1 MNRNVR
7 IELSTSQE
15 DWKVVRECY
24 VQSFHRYPLYK
35 YMIPDDNKRDA
46 FLRAYLD
53 ANYDVTVATGQ
64 GILLAVKFSQTDLNN
79 NNNNSKPPTCNES
92 ECSTNCS
99 NNDATNN
106 NNTNKNIG
114 TTIIGGVVFVPPS
127 RDGHG
132 WAITDDE
139 PYWEAYEKHGLA
151 KISAEGFE
159 RVKRYEAWEN
169 ENICRKLS
177 GSRIPM
183 WNGLFCAISPE
194 YSSKGLGSAVYKE
207 AIRIM
212 AQYWVKQQKESRA
225 QLSRTRPQSERL
237 VRNDS
242 QLLEPA
248 KENKGVVGKL
258 LRSFSLK
265 EIHRYALLSHRA
277 LPQAAFM
284 QKARSTQQQHSSA
297 VATKPTEDQTK
308 PNDAIR
314 ARDIVGNSSAPLV
327 VAVSHS
333 DRAARFHE
341 ANGFH
346 PIART
351 PYHDKV
357 EGTSPFYTHVLVL
370 DPFRTGRVDE
380 LTAAMNEESANLL
393 AQQLAEY
400 VMVQC

>member
-1 MNRNVR
+1 MAEQCDVR
-7 IELSTSQE
+7 IELTTSHE
-15 DWKVVRECY
+15 DWALVRECY

-64 GILLAVKFSQTDLNN
+64 GILLRIGIPSIACSDRNN
-79 NNNNSKPPTCNES
+79 NRNSAGPDSSRTPLK
-92 ECSTNCS
+92 
-99 NNDATNN
+99 
-106 NNTNKNIG
+106 
-114 TTIIGGVVFVPPS
+114 IIGGVVFVPPS

-225 QLSRTRPQSERL
+225 QLFRTRPQSERL

-248 KENKGVVGKL
+248 KENKGLFGRL
-258 LRSFSLK
+258 WQNFSLK

-284 QKARSTQQQHSSA
+284 QKPRSIQQQHSSA
-297 VATKPTEDQTK
+297 VATKPTENQTK

-314 ARDIVGNSSAPLV
+314 ARDIVGNPSAPLV

-351 PYHDKV
+351 PYHDEV

-370 DPFRTGRVDE
+370 DPFRTGRVNE
-380 LTAAMNEESANLL
+380 LGNSINETITPYPNMHATPSILT
-393 AQQLAEY
+393 
-400 VMVQC
+400 

>member
-1 MNRNVR
+1 MAEQCDVR
-7 IELSTSQE
+7 IELTTSHE
-15 DWKVVRECY
+15 DWALVRECY

-64 GILLAVKFSQTDLNN
+64 GILLRIGIPSIACSDRNN
-79 NNNNSKPPTCNES
+79 NRNSAGPDSSRTPLK
-92 ECSTNCS
+92 
-99 NNDATNN
+99 
-106 NNTNKNIG
+106 
-114 TTIIGGVVFVPPS
+114 IIGGVVFVPPS

-212 AQYWVKQQKESRA
+212 AQYW
-225 QLSRTRPQSERL
+225 
-237 VRNDS
+237 
-242 QLLEPA
+242 
-248 KENKGVVGKL
+248 
-258 LRSFSLK
+258 
-265 EIHRYALLSHRA
+265 
-277 LPQAAFM
+277 
-284 QKARSTQQQHSSA
+284 
-297 VATKPTEDQTK
+297 
-308 PNDAIR
+308 
-314 ARDIVGNSSAPLV
+314 
-327 VAVSHS
+327 
-333 DRAARFHE
+333 
-341 ANGFH
+341 
-346 PIART
+346 
-351 PYHDKV
+351 
-357 EGTSPFYTHVLVL
+357 
-370 DPFRTGRVDE
+370 
-380 LTAAMNEESANLL
+380 
-393 AQQLAEY
+393 
-400 VMVQC
+400 

>member
-1 MNRNVR
+1 MAEQCDVR
-7 IELSTSQE
+7 IELTTSQE
-15 DWKVVRECY
+15 DWELVRECY

-64 GILLAVKFSQTDLNN
+64 GILLRIGIPTVACSDRNN
-79 NNNNSKPPTCNES
+79 NRNSAGV
-92 ECSTNCS
+92 
-99 NNDATNN
+99 DASRTPL
-106 NNTNKNIG
+106 K
-114 TTIIGGVVFVPPS
+114 IIGGVVFVPPS

-248 KENKGVVGKL
+248 KENKGIFG
-258 LRSFSLK
+258 RFWQNFSLK

-314 ARDIVGNSSAPLV
+314 ARDIVGNPSAPLV

-370 DPFRTGRVDE
+370 DPFRTGRVNE
-380 LTAAMNEESANLL
+380 LGNSINETITPAYPNMHATPSILT
-393 AQQLAEY
+393 Q
-400 VMVQC
+400 